1 MNDRKLTAPF
11 NESPKPGPLSLDGV
25 FTKITAKPSLE
36 IEQEK
41 EVSDSN
47 LINAY
52 RYLRA
57 IKKKKKKN

>member
-25 FTKITAKPSLE
+25 FTKITSKPSLE

-41 EVSDSN
+41 EVSDLN
-47 LINAY
+47 LINDH
-52 RYLRA
+52 
-57 IKKKKKKN
+57 KHDQ